1 MIFPS
6 PRQLGQTVEVDT
18 AGAVWHDEESQGTLA
33 LEALSFSSLSLD
45 YRITYDNPEAVNLSD
60 LGIRLVL
67 ADGSRVSVDC
77 GTGFLTSDSIQGTTY
92 FDAPVPLEQVDHV
105 LFGDIRLE
113 LPAAEP

>member
-1 MIFPS
+1 MDLF
-6 PRQLGQTVEVDT
+6 
-18 AGAVWHDEESQGTLA
+18 
-33 LEALSFSSLSLD
+33 
-45 YRITYDNPEAVNLSD
+45 D

-67 ADGSRVSVDC
+67 ADGSTVSVDC
-77 GTGFLTSDSIQGTTY
+77 GTGFPASGSIQGTSY